1 MKITIDGKE
10 LEVTGQQT
18 IWQEAKAAGIAIPAM
33 CMAEGREHRAGC
45 MVCVVKDKVSGRM
58 MTSCSTKPMEGM
70 QIETSTEE
78 VLTQR
83 RLALELLL
91 SDHRADCEAPCTMVC
106 REGLDVEQFMAAY
119 DADRLA
125 QARAILKRT
134 WPDLPKVGCDE
145 CKAPCEKACRR
156 GTIDKAVAI
165 REIIHEVAA
174 MEGLEDEVA
183 EPSWARLDA
192 DVFAARLGRY
202 NDKEKARVKAATTV
216 KSGCLHCAC
225 DGREDCKLREYAT
238 MAAIKRPRYEV
249 RSTLPV
255 KDPQH
260 VVGRMWFEPAKCIR
274 CGLCVYN
281 SDNGFTFVGRG
292 FSMKIAI
299 PEQNKANVKEE
310 LASICPTGAIYLK
323 RY

>member
-10 LEVTGQQT
+10 LDVSGQLT
-18 IWQEAKAAGIAIPAM
+18 IWQEAKQAGIRIPAM

-45 MVCVVKDKVSGRM
+45 MVCVVKDAASGRLL
-58 MTSCSTKPMEGM
+58 TSCSTKPTEGM
-70 QIETSTEE
+70 QIETSTDE

-106 REGLDVEQFMAAY
+106 RQGLDVEQFLAAY
-119 DADRLA
+119 DADRMA

-134 WPDLPKVGCDE
+134 WPNLPTVGCDD

-165 REIIHEVAA
+165 REIIRKVAA
-174 MEGLEDEVA
+174 MSDLRDEEA
-183 EPSWARLDA
+183 EPSLARLEA
-192 DVFAARLGRY
+192 DVFASRLGRY
-202 NDKEKARVKAATTV
+202 TDKEKVRVKAQTIV
-216 KSGCLHCAC
+216 PSGCLHCAC
-225 DGREDCKLREYAT
+225 DGRADCKLREYAT
-238 MAAIKRPRYEV
+238 AAAIKRPRYEV
-249 RSTLPV
+249 RSTLSV

-260 VVGRMWFEPAKCIR
+260 VTGRMWFEPAKCIR

-281 SDNGFTFVGRG
+281 SDNGFTFIGRG
-292 FSMKIAI
+292 FTMKIAI
-299 PEQNKANVKEE
+299 PDENRANVKEE
-310 LASICPTGAIYLK
+310 LAHICPTGALYLK
-323 RY
+323 NY